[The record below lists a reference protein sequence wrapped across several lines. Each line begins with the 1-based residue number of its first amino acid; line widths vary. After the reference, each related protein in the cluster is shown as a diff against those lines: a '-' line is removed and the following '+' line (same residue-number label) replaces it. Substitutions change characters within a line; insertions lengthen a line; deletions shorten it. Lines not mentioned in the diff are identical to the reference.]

1 MQTISSKL
9 RKIGLLV
16 LISFCINVMINAQT
30 PADDPGIGG
39 PGTSGAAPAGDG
51 APIVPFDN
59 NLSLLFL
66 IGTIGFIAQK
76 LKNSE
81 SLLVY
86 YNYAG

>member
-59 NLSLLFL
+59 NLTILFM
-66 IGTIGFIAQK
+66 IGSMGILAKT
-76 LKNSE
+76 LKIKNPYLSE
-81 SLLVY
+81 
-86 YNYAG
+86 